1 MVEVESAKDR
11 ARLAGDLLKA
21 AGQTIAVAESCT
33 GGLLGAWLTAASG
46 SSAYFLGGVI
56 AYDDS
61 VKTGVLGVSPVVI
74 ARYGAVSAE
83 SALEM
88 AHAARLLLRSDLAL
102 SITGIAGP
110 TGERPGKP
118 IGTTFV
124 ALAAPG
130 GESVRHFAFDGDR
143 EGNRA
148 EAALAALQMVITYYA
163 EHADAVQHNNIEFTP
178 TQTG

>member
-1 MVEVESAKDR
+1 MEIDGSEDR
-11 ARLAGDLLKA
+11 AHVAGDLLKA
-21 AGQTIAVAESCT
+21 AGQTISVAESCT

-61 VKTGVLGVSPVVI
+61 VKTSVLGVSPEVI
-74 ARYGAVSAE
+74 ARYGSVSAE
-83 SALEM
+83 CALEM
-88 AHAARLLLRSDLAL
+88 ARGARRLVRSDLAL

-130 GESVRHFAFDGDR
+130 GERVRRFAFDGNR
-143 EGNRA
+143 ESNRT
-148 EAALAALQMVITYYA
+148 EAVLAAIDMIIAYFA
-163 EHADAVQHNNIEFTP
+163 EREDIPGASK
-178 TQTG
+178 